1 MLIVGVLTVIKKEKM
16 TDEKLIRTN
25 HYKALLVGALIGSL
39 IGLYLYNIDI
49 L

>member
-1 MLIVGVLTVIKKEKM
+1 MKSK
-16 TDEKLIRTN
+16 RRQF
-25 HYKALLVGALIGSL
+25 HYKALLVGALLGAL